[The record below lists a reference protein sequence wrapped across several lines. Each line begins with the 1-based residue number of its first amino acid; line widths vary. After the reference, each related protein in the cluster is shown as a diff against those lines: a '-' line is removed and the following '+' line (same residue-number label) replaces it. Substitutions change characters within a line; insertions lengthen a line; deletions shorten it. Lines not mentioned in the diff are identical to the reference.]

1 MYFENFPLI
10 LYDSVGNGNFK
21 VVTNLLKRV
30 AVRSKV
36 KTNVSVFDTY
46 DIKEGETPEMLAD
59 KLYDDPELHWVIL
72 LMNDITDRYH
82 QWPKNYNQ
90 FLAYVNDK
98 YSNPILILSTIFGTF
113 TRGETITGSNS
124 GATGQIIDT
133 LSPMRYVSTNSSVF
147 TANDSITGGTSGA
160 TSAVDDTTSG
170 VDGTHHYEI
179 SQVSGDTTIKIDI
192 GTDNT
197 DYPAASIVTN
207 YEYEEDLQDKKRKIR
222 LLDPEYVENFVD
234 EFEKLMGESVR

>member
-10 LYDSVGNGNFK
+10 PYDSVGNGNFK
-21 VVTNLLKRV
+21 LVTNLLKRV

-36 KTNVSVFDTY
+36 KINASYYDTY
-46 DIKEGETPEMLAD
+46 DVKEGETPEMIAD

-72 LMNDITDRYH
+72 LLNDITDRYH
-82 QWPKNYNQ
+82 QWPKNQNQ

-98 YSNPILILSTIFGTF
+98 YSN
-113 TRGETITGSNS
+113 
-124 GATGQIIDT
+124 ID
-133 LSPMRYVSTNSSVF
+133 S
-147 TANDSITGGTSGA
+147 
-160 TSAVDDTTSG
+160 
-170 VDGTHHYEI
+170 THHYEI

-207 YEYEEDLQDKKRKIR
+207 FEHEEDLQDKKRKIR
-222 LLDPEYVENFVD
+222 LLDPSYVEDFVA
-234 EFEKLMGESVR
+234 EFEKLMGESIL